1 MPILW
6 PFKGTTGLAG
16 MVAIGGYPT
25 VSSEYASGLQG
36 ILYSPNGETW
46 TPGNPPAN
54 DSGIIAGKTWTALCA
69 AFGNDMFL
77 VGGSPVGYWNQSS
90 ANKHGLI
97 QASSDG
103 INWTMASTPYDTK
116 GNYSYNSVISLA
128 YGNGVW
134 LAMVGYVGTYGESPV
149 ELDVISSTDGLT
161 WTTAA
166 TGVLGGS
173 IIYDPVAELF
183 VILGSLYSSTSTN
196 GTTWTAVEG
205 FPNHTPD
212 GYNFPWSYNG
222 LYLNSS
228 PFIFSG
234 GDWRPWDGPTWFG
247 GYGIPSLTTG
257 QTPAPSTIQ
266 QWLPLLPAVTTWSIL
281 DPYGPDDSVATYVQ
295 ACYQDASGNWNM
307 GGWNGP
313 HMVAGVYTNERWVF
327 CTPTRLGTT
336 STGLTGFIQMTH
348 FVGVYGTNGPPD
360 HWLSAAVTQGA
371 APEDFYIVGLT
382 NGFSKWQ
389 RPPYTQPVGEGSS
402 GTGSG
407 PTISLTGNSTH
418 ASILAGCDCMWVY
431 GPVNIA
437 LLNGNGVLVAV
448 QGSDS
453 NGQNASPVYV
463 FAMEESDSA
472 DFADYYSVDSANIS
486 ALPAPPAGG
495 VVGAMCDMVGNNSRG
510 GEVPLE
516 GCVVL
521 WCYQPNG
528 DGTYSPWSLAY
539 DGLVNSWVKLGLSL
553 DVKCTIGGFRV
564 SGDNTTLYFAGWSP
578 SANGYV
584 MVTANTSTLVVTT
597 IWNTPLPTTLSDGF
611 PTSMEPY
618 LPTLIGPP
626 YTLGIPPAEVG
637 SILNMQAALPTENL
651 LIDLG
656 TASYLPEG
664 GTEDAVWLRYITTI
678 GGTYPSSTV
687 QGRYLN
693 GCAVQVVGA
702 QSISNRVLQA
712 GIQSNIGGGAP
723 GLPDIWLNSN
733 PGSQI
738 ANTNDWAEN
747 VLVWGQNSGSAQNP
761 TAQVPTYLQ
770 ANDISYGNG
779 VWVVSMTPF
788 NSAIELVNSSGAFSP
803 PFGNTPVSGVQIA
816 VGSLSSTPGKTLD
829 PGMEIIP
836 PFFLGDSNTSFI
848 NTCLCFDG
856 TYFWAGLW
864 ENESLSPGFSQ
875 IQALWRS
882 PDGTNWTYVPTPFDG
897 VQSSGSWYNGAI
909 TGLASSY
916 GFPGFSSSPSV
927 PPPVVTASPTSPV
940 ITGISA
946 TTTSVTLDWEAP
958 STGSVNSYEVLMSTT
973 SNGSQSIVLTVSGS
987 TTTGTITGLASDTE
1001 YFFQV
1006 LAVQSANNTVSN
1018 EVSTYTSGVPAGGSG
1033 TGGSS
1038 GGGTSGAS
1046 GTYSDWANPY
1056 TSSFTD
1062 ALSNPQAAPGSA
1074 GIVAAVVAMQVSSG
1088 YDMGVNTMS
1097 IVVVPT
1103 TQAYVSVGGGNANF
1117 STAPIPSYASGL
1129 LNGSGDSPLV
1139 VYMPSVGAWE
1149 MWQALDNSGW
1159 TTADGAYITASQMA
1173 ASTGAVAPGTGY
1185 GIAASGLS
1193 YLGTAITLADCER
1206 VINGATDFG
1215 HVIAL
1220 EVSECEYHALGH
1232 VPPADRHDGGLGSG
1246 TNGYPMEGM
1255 WFYLPSGA
1263 VTAPSNAFALAVYNT
1278 LMRYGCV
1285 VTDTTQGG
1293 GNYLQAEQSS
1303 DWAAQ
1308 GGTGT
1313 DPFTTL
1319 LGGQATYDVLAPFS
1333 GSGSIMSH
1341 LVQIIPPLTGS
1352 PPGSAPSAPSISS
1365 VTGSSGQLAVSWSGS
1380 ASMFIVAYRVTGSGA
1395 AFEVSYPDTEST
1407 SATITGLSNG
1417 TEYDVQIWAVNGS
1430 GYTASGVST
1439 GTP

>member
-1 MPILW
+1 MKEINISTLAITDLFSSPLLSAISDGFEQSYVSQGVLAAKLMPATNLAMGPSTGQVGSIVNPVAAMAGFVVDVGSA
-6 PFKGTTGLAG
+6 PFAPGVATESGAWLRTPWSIPGGVSSNTVMSRYLAG
-16 MVAIGGYPT
+16 NT
-25 VSSEYASGLQG
+25 VSLMGFESSVARLAGL
-36 ILYSPNGETW
+36 PGEVG
-46 TPGNPPAN
+46 TPG
-54 DSGIIAGKTWTALCA
+54 
-69 AFGNDMFL
+69 
-77 VGGSPVGYWNQSS
+77 
-90 ANKHGLI
+90 
-97 QASSDG
+97 
-103 INWTMASTPYDTK
+103 
-116 GNYSYNSVISLA
+116 
-128 YGNGVW
+128 
-134 LAMVGYVGTYGESPV
+134 
-149 ELDVISSTDGLT
+149 LT
-161 WTTAA
+161 QIW
-166 TGVLGGS
+166 
-173 IIYDPVAELF
+173 
-183 VILGSLYSSTSTN
+183 
-196 GTTWTAVEG
+196 
-205 FPNHTPD
+205 
-212 GYNFPWSYNG
+212 
-222 LYLNSS
+222 LNSS
-228 PFIFSG
+228 PSN
-234 GDWRPWDGPTWFG
+234 
-247 GYGIPSLTTG
+247 S
-257 QTPAPSTIQ
+257 
-266 QWLPLLPAVTTWSIL
+266 
-281 DPYGPDDSVATYVQ
+281 
-295 ACYQDASGNWNM
+295 M
-307 GGWNGP
+307 G
-313 HMVAGVYTNERWVF
+313 
-327 CTPTRLGTT
+327 
-336 STGLTGFIQMTH
+336 
-348 FVGVYGTNGPPD
+348 
-360 HWLSAAVTQGA
+360 
-371 APEDFYIVGLT
+371 
-382 NGFSKWQ
+382 
-389 RPPYTQPVGEGSS
+389 
-402 GTGSG
+402 
-407 PTISLTGNSTH
+407 
-418 ASILAGCDCMWVY
+418 
-431 GPVNIA
+431 
-437 LLNGNGVLVAV
+437 
-448 QGSDS
+448 
-453 NGQNASPVYV
+453 
-463 FAMEESDSA
+463 
-472 DFADYYSVDSANIS
+472 
-486 ALPAPPAGG
+486 
-495 VVGAMCDMVGNNSRG
+495 
-510 GEVPLE
+510 
-516 GCVVL
+516 
-521 WCYQPNG
+521 
-528 DGTYSPWSLAY
+528 
-539 DGLVNSWVKLGLSL
+539 
-553 DVKCTIGGFRV
+553 
-564 SGDNTTLYFAGWSP
+564 
-578 SANGYV
+578 
-584 MVTANTSTLVVTT
+584 
-597 IWNTPLPTTLSDGF
+597 
-611 PTSMEPY
+611 
-618 LPTLIGPP
+618 
-626 YTLGIPPAEVG
+626 
-637 SILNMQAALPTENL
+637 
-651 LIDLG
+651 
-656 TASYLPEG
+656 
-664 GTEDAVWLRYITTI
+664 
-678 GGTYPSSTV
+678 
-687 QGRYLN
+687 
-693 GCAVQVVGA
+693 
-702 QSISNRVLQA
+702 
-712 GIQSNIGGGAP
+712 
-723 GLPDIWLNSN
+723 
-733 PGSQI
+733 
-738 ANTNDWAEN
+738 WAEN
-747 VLVWGQNSGSAQNP
+747 TPVFWQNNVSPQPATPQLPLYAMP
-761 TAQVPTYLQ
+761 T
-770 ANDISYGNG
+770 DITYGNG
-779 VWVVSMTPF
+779 IWVMGLVGLGITTGLYSTSGLVTPPTGNAGTGALIASGVLGSISTMPGLTSNPLITTNPIPINVGAEGCNGSVGSTSFPF
-788 NSAIELVNSSGAFSP
+788 NGIY
-803 PFGNTPVSGVQIA
+803 VS
-816 VGSLSSTPGKTLD
+816 
-829 PGMEIIP
+829 
-836 PFFLGDSNTSFI
+836 
-848 NTCLCFDG
+848 LCFDG
-856 TYFWAGLW
+856 ANFWAGLW
-864 ENESLSPGFSQ
+864 PVTGEYATAQ
-875 IQALWRS
+875 TQVLWKS
-882 PDGTNWTYVPTPFDG
+882 PDGENWTYVPSPYDG
-897 VQSSGSWYNGAI
+897 AMTTGQTGLQFWNVGAI
-909 TGLASSY
+909 YAMASSY
-916 GFPGFSSSPSV
+916 GFPGFSSFPSV

-1220 EVSECEYHALGH
+1220 EVSECDYHALGH